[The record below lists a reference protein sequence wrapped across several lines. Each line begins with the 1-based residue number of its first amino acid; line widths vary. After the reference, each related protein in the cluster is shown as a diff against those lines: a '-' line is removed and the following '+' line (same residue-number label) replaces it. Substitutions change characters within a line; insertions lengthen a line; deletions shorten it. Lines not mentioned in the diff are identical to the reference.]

1 MLFSTVFF
9 WQVALAVH
17 VLFVVLAFGLL
28 LVYPFMVVAT
38 ERIEPR
44 FLPTLM
50 RMRQFLGRTLVN
62 PGLVVV
68 VAAGVYLAADLHQW
82 QDFYVQWGI
91 GAVIVI
97 AGLEGSFVIRRS
109 GKLAELA
116 QRDIAAAG
124 EGEIA
129 WSREYLTA
137 RGRADQVNAL
147 LAMIVVVTIFLM
159 VVR

>member
-1 MLFSTVFF
+1 MFF